1 MMIAL
6 AIALV
11 VGTVIALVL
20 IQRLRAKPWTEIG
33 VVPASQ
39 DTMDP
44 APKVG
49 LWVLLAAITS
59 LFALFTAAYLMRMG
73 HGHGG
78 ELHDWQAISK
88 PLLLWFN
95 TAVLIL
101 ASVAMQRAKRIAD
114 AGDLVAE
121 IDRLRGGFTLAGI
134 LTLVF
139 LAGQFWAWLDL
150 RASGQYSASMP
161 AYAFFILLTSVHAVH
176 LLGGLLVWTKTAT
189 RVWVGI
195 EKKDLERQS
204 RIRLSVQLCTVYW
217 HYLLLVW
224 LALFILLLLT

>member
-1 MMIAL
+1 MTAL
-6 AIALV
+6 FIALV
-11 VGTVIALVL
+11 TGTVIALAL
-20 IQRLRAKPWTEIG
+20 IHRLRAKPWTEIG
-33 VVPASQ
+33 VVPGSQ
-39 DTMDP
+39 DTMDS

-49 LWVLLAAITS
+49 LWILLAAITS

-78 ELHDWQAISK
+78 ELHDWHAISK
-88 PLLLWFN
+88 PLVLWFN
-95 TAVLIL
+95 TAMLIL
-101 ASVAMQRAKRIAD
+101 ASVAMQAAKRIAD
-114 AGDLVAE
+114 DGDLIAE
-121 IDRLRGGFTLAGI
+121 IGKLRRSFTIAGV

-139 LAGQFWAWLDL
+139 LAGQFWAWLEL
-150 RASGQYSASMP
+150 RASGQYSASVP

-176 LLGGLLVWTKTAT
+176 LLGGLLVWAKTAT
-189 RVWVGI
+189 RVWVGFQQ
-195 EKKDLERQS
+195 KDPVRQS